1 MRLRA
6 PRTLKDPVFWNSSAL
21 SETPRALEPKVGVR
35 WIRPAS
41 TARAC
46 STSSRETLIGRP
58 LPNERV
64 EGAWGNREVPP
75 HKTKEGG
82 NVGETWFPP
91 RERAGGER
99 RSRRKCLARGDLR
112 HAEAH
117 GEDGERAWAA
127 LDVDLAAHGEGQL
140 LDDR

>member
-1 MRLRA
+1 SSAAAHATACAWFPADHVTTPRSRSSGVSAARRLSA
-6 PRTLKDPVFWNSSAL
+6 PRALNEPVFWNSSAL

-82 NVGETWFPP
+82 NVGE
-91 RERAGGER
+91 RARGER

-112 HAEAH
+112 HAEA
-117 GEDGERAWAA
+117 
-127 LDVDLAAHGEGQL
+127 
-140 LDDR
+140 